1 MKRISYAAA
10 LVEGLDQA
18 MERDDRIVIVSGHL
32 LGLGPHRTLIEPL
45 HEKYHDRFI
54 EPPNSE
60 AALAGLGAGAA
71 MAGDR
76 PLVNFSTANFTYLAW
91 SQIAN
96 DAGVA
101 HHMTNGAIK
110 VPVVFYAM
118 HGVRGGGAAQ
128 HNASPQGMLWNCPG
142 LEIVLPAS
150 AADAKGLIGS
160 AFRSNN
166 PTVFLTHAKLLGT
179 EGPVPEGSHDIPLG
193 QAEVKRAGRDVTVVA
208 TSYMVVFA
216 LAAAEALAQEGIEV
230 EVVDPRSLVPLD
242 EAAILASVRRTGRA
256 VVVDECHLRCSPASE
271 IAATIGEHAFDAL
284 KAPVLRVARAD
295 APTPF
300 SAPLEAAVTPDRDTI
315 MRAVRRVLGRA

>member
-18 MERDDRIVIVSGHL
+18 MQQDDRIVVVSGHL

-45 HEKYHDRFI
+45 HEKYHDRFL

-150 AADAKGLIGS
+150 PADAKGLIGS
-160 AFRSNN
+160 AFGSNN

-179 EGPVPEGSHDIPLG
+179 EGPVPEGAHDIPLG
-193 QAEVKRAGRDVTVVA
+193 QAEIKRAGRDVTVVA
-208 TSYMVVFA
+208 TSYMVVVA
-216 LAAAEALAQEGIEV
+216 LTAAEALAQEGIDV
-230 EVVDPRSLVPLD
+230 EVVDPRTLVPLD
-242 EAAILASVRRTGRA
+242 EATILSSVRRTGRA

-271 IAATIGEHAFDAL
+271 IAATISEHAFDAL

-295 APTPF
+295 VPTPF

-315 MRAVRRVLGRA
+315 MRAVRRVLGR